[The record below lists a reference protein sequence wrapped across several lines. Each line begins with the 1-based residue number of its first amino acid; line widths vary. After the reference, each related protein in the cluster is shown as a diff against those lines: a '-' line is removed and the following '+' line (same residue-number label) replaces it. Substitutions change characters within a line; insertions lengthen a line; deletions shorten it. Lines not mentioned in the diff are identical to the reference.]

1 MADLDE
7 TPVRAG
13 NAGVRWTGEQQWPT
27 AKQRTG
33 VQHAVNKLLDA
44 LAPER
49 APARV
54 GAPEPAVQRIRSPRG
69 CILQGP
75 TQALSISWF
84 PATNTE
90 ASLGELQVMGW
101 RGVVSRPGSA
111 RRGSSAEALWRTE
124 LHPVEVSP
132 EVWGWRAGDGTVI
145 ATETLV
151 ARCEALTPPSE
162 QLLPAE
168 RLAG

>member
-1 MADLDE
+1 MAEVDDM
-7 TPVRAG
+7 PMPA
-13 NAGVRWTGEQQWPT
+13 APSGVRWTGEPHWPS

-49 APARV
+49 APARL
-54 GAPEPAVQRIRSPRG
+54 GAPEPALQRIRSPRG

-75 TQALSISWF
+75 TQAISVSWF
-84 PATNTE
+84 PTTTTE

-111 RRGSSAEALWRTE
+111 RRGTGAEAMWRTE
-124 LHPVEVSP
+124 LHPVEVAP
-132 EVWGWRAGDGTVI
+132 TRGDGAAPT
-145 ATETLV
+145 
-151 ARCEALTPPSE
+151 AR
-162 QLLPAE
+162 
-168 RLAG
+168 